1 MKPSRVRLALAL
13 LFALGVVAAVAA
25 FASSSSTSLARH
37 GAQLVDKRTGDPDAI
52 GASSA
57 ESTIGQP
64 EEARSGDMTGA
75 AEDYANRA
83 YPSDVV
89 PFELTQAAVNS
100 WTAAVASSQGKGK
113 NNVGTWQL
121 VGPDQATYPGVLNR
135 SGALYHASG
144 RITALSL
151 KPGCSANDC
160 ELLLAAAGGG
170 VWFTDKALSQTAK
183 RRTTPR
189 RPDQVAG
196 WAPGGCC
203 AQRSARSVLTWSA
216 PSRSAKATKFRSRP
230 AGSPRRCAP
239 RRAPWPRPTGRARPW
254 RCAP

>member
-1 MKPSRVRLALAL
+1 MRNTRPVKGDEGRAEPVTQGNEEGRGMKPSRVRLALAL

-113 NNVGTWQL
+113 NNVGGQM
-121 VGPDQATYPGVLNR
+121 GKKGK
-135 SGALYHASG
+135 G
-144 RITALSL
+144 
-151 KPGCSANDC
+151 K
-160 ELLLAAAGGG
+160 
-170 VWFTDKALSQTAK
+170 K
-183 RRTTPR
+183 
-189 RPDQVAG
+189 
-196 WAPGGCC
+196 
-203 AQRSARSVLTWSA
+203 
-216 PSRSAKATKFRSRP
+216 
-230 AGSPRRCAP
+230 
-239 RRAPWPRPTGRARPW
+239 
-254 RCAP
+254 